1 MKKSKSNRPII
12 TYLLKCR
19 DSMRVTMRLYC
30 MYYLLYVCK
39 VLYKAL
45 KPYMRPRKGLY
56 YMHRSTTVSLI

>member
-19 DSMRVTMRLYC
+19 DSVRLSMRLLC
-30 MYYLLYVCK
+30 VLYVCK

-56 YMHRSTTVSLI
+56 YMH